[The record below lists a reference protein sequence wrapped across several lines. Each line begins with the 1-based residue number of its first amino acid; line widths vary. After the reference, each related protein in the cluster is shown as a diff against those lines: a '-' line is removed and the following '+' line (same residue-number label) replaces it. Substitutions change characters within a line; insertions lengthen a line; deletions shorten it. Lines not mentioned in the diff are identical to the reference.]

1 MFEHL
6 DDPVPPPFT
15 AETHDA
21 VHRRIEVLRR
31 RRTSR
36 VAGVLVAVMVVL
48 GAVAVTAGRDEQ
60 SLPADHTDVE
70 VMPPLTTTS
79 TMRRPPVGVTGRLAN
94 VGKTTGPLVGWSLAM
109 YPNVV
114 EGRPTTLWLSVLD
127 PDGPVPRVVSIDYGD
142 GRVERPPR
150 PACPP
155 AESIPVAERRGAHW
169 FHSMRN
175 SDGEAPPLWRHTYH
189 PGDDLEVTVKVVM
202 ESGCGA
208 LRPTRSTVE
217 FDFTVF
223 RPWPGLDIS
232 EY

>member
-6 DDPVPPPFT
+6 DDPVPPMFT
-15 AETHDA
+15 ADTHDA
-21 VHRRIEVLRR
+21 VHRRMEALRR
-31 RRTSR
+31 RRTSQ
-36 VAGVLVAVMVVL
+36 VAGVLLAVMVVL

-70 VMPPLTTTS
+70 AMPPLTTTT
-79 TMRRPPVGVTGRLAN
+79 TMRRPPVDVTGRRAN
-94 VGKTTGPLVGWSLAM
+94 VDKATGPLEGWSLEM

-114 EGRPTTLWLSVLD
+114 EGRPITLWLSVLD
-127 PDGPVPRVVSIDYGD
+127 PDGPVPRLVSIDYGD

-150 PACPP
+150 PPCPP
-155 AESIPVAERRGAHW
+155 AASIPAAERRGPHW
-169 FHSMRN
+169 FHNMRN
-175 SDGEAPPLWRHTYH
+175 STGEPPPLWRHTYH
-189 PGDDLEVTVKVVM
+189 PGDDLDVTVKVVM

-223 RPWPGLDIS
+223 RPWPGLDPDL
-232 EY
+232 Y